1 MLSGIFLPPCRKC
14 AKIFRNGAVPCS
26 RETLDGGAQEKPG
39 GLPLNT
45 SPNDLALIAVM
56 RRYFSLKEEAGALKA
71 RLEDA
76 RKAAG
81 DEIDRFYDPR
91 RNAPHAEDI
100 LVWHRLRREMDE
112 LMSLAA
118 TWGRGGSIDAFAPA
132 SAAEPAFPPE
142 TGASMES

>member
-1 MLSGIFLPPCRKC
+1 MN
-14 AKIFRNGAVPCS
+14 A
-26 RETLDGGAQEKPG
+26 
-39 GLPLNT
+39 

-56 RRYFSLKEEAGALKA
+56 RRYFSLKEEASALKG

-100 LVWHRLRREMDE
+100 LVSHRLRREMEE

-132 SAAEPAFPPE
+132 PADEPEFPPA
-142 TGASMES
+142 TGASVES